1 VELEDGIVVFGLGG
15 LPREGI
21 LDAEFTIQDGAMEN
35 HPTGA
40 GSALAV
46 VGHGGF
52 SVTTF
57 AEIAMN
63 WHTIHLG
70 FRIAAANLGNGRLL
84 EYLFCF

>member
-1 VELEDGIVVFGLGG
+1 MVFGLGG

-40 GSALAV
+40 GSAFAV
-46 VGHGGF
+46 VGRGGF
-52 SVTTF
+52 SVATF

-70 FRIAAANLGNGRLL
+70 FRIAAPNQGNGRLL
-84 EYLFCF
+84 EYLFCY